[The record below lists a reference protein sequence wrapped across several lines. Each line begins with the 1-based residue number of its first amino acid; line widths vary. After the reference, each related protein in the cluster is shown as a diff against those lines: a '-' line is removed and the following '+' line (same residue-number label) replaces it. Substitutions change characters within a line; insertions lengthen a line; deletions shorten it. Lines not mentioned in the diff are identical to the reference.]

1 MEIEYIRIKRLNQG
15 REKAYATGTDVRWCY
30 YGCRDIG
37 PCKIHVNSFHTQ
49 EVYTES
55 KERYEQEN
63 KK

>member
-1 MEIEYIRIKRLNQG
+1 MFMQQERMRYVVITAGGRSNRL
-15 REKAYATGTDVRWCY
+15 
-30 YGCRDIG
+30 
-37 PCKIHVNSFHTQ
+37 KIHVKSFDTQ

>member
-1 MEIEYIRIKRLNQG
+1 MRYVVITAAERSNRL
-15 REKAYATGTDVRWCY
+15 
-30 YGCRDIG
+30 
-37 PCKIHVNSFHTQ
+37 KIYVNSFHMQ

>member
-1 MEIEYIRIKRLNQG
+1 MFMQQERMRYVVITLAERSNRL
-15 REKAYATGTDVRWCY
+15 
-30 YGCRDIG
+30 
-37 PCKIHVNSFHTQ
+37 KIHVNSFHTQ

>member
-1 MEIEYIRIKRLNQG
+1 MFMQQERMRYVVITAAERSNRL
-15 REKAYATGTDVRWCY
+15 
-30 YGCRDIG
+30 
-37 PCKIHVNSFHTQ
+37 KIYVNSFHTQ

>member
-1 MEIEYIRIKRLNQG
+1 MQQERMRYVVITAAERIDRLKN
-15 REKAYATGTDVRWCY
+15 YMLTLFY
-30 YGCRDIG
+30 M
-37 PCKIHVNSFHTQ
+37 Q